1 MNCHVRMRFF
11 TRFFLKQLIFSLFAS
26 ILRYAPSVLLRM
38 CKFVH
43 MVSALR
49 QAQDDRTQSYL
60 SAEASAKA
68 GSNHP
73 PEREVGMQ
81 KIFILLIIFNAV
93 LCADTITVYNKTPR
107 DVYAA
112 IYYQQGKVPLM
123 VQPEAQRVTEIR
135 CIDAQQSAQLN
146 RPDRWFG
153 YDRELVFVEDPA
165 LLTSTLP
172 TAMLAT
178 YHAKNVGN
186 LQGSSFYLGDE
197 EGDIYAYTV
206 LEWNTIQIPLQYA
219 QQQLFNML
227 PAIGHNPYKN
237 TVASV
242 RRGNGLCDQEKAFL
256 QKRSSRVA
264 KSLMQFT
271 GKPLGLKIPTIALVC
286 SGGGYRAMLYTTGA
300 LKGILELELMDA
312 LSYVVGLSGSTWAIG
327 TWISS
332 GKSINVF
339 HEWVLNNI
347 GFDMKECDQDDFTL
361 IGETLLTKYCAG
373 QPLGFVDIYGACV
386 ANDLFDIFSNSKAQ
400 AHVSDQAE
408 RIADGSLPLPI
419 YTAVSG
425 QEGDHEDLWYDFT
438 PHEVGACWMGS
449 YVPTWAFG
457 RKFKNGNSVTYAP
470 EQPMGTLL
478 GTFGLAMGITVK
490 RMFQEAGIA
499 DHMKL
504 SILKKLVTR
513 IIKSYG
519 DDRPISAEYLNFAYG
534 LKDVQFNDLTQL
546 HLVDAGLNCNL
557 PYPPISG
564 QRAARKADI
573 IIFVDA
579 SAGIIG
585 EELRKAQNYAVVHNL
600 PFPPIDYSEIGKH
613 AVSIFK
619 DENNGQAPLV
629 IYIPRIVDRALLE
642 AHKDDQGFQ
651 ELYTV
656 LKNFDIEQC
665 IAHESCN
672 TFNFGYTP
680 SQARSLTALG
690 EFNMLMA
697 REAIRLALYC
707 YSKPL

>member
-1 MNCHVRMRFF
+1 
-11 TRFFLKQLIFSLFAS
+11 
-26 ILRYAPSVLLRM
+26 
-38 CKFVH
+38 
-43 MVSALR
+43 
-49 QAQDDRTQSYL
+49 
-60 SAEASAKA
+60 
-68 GSNHP
+68 
-73 PEREVGMQ
+73 
-81 KIFILLIIFNAV
+81 
-93 LCADTITVYNKTPR
+93 
-107 DVYAA
+107 VYAA
-112 IYYQQGKVPLM
+112 IYYQKGKVPLM
-123 VQPEAQRVTEIR
+123 EQPEAQRVTEIR

-165 LLTSTLP
+165 LLTPTLP
-172 TAMLAT
+172 PAMLEV

-186 LQGSSFYLGDE
+186 LQGSSFYLGDD
-197 EGDIYAYTV
+197 EGEIYAYTV
-206 LEWNTIQIPLQYA
+206 LEWNTIQVPLQYA

-227 PAIGHNPYKN
+227 PAIGNNPYKN

-242 RRGNGLCDQEKAFL
+242 RRGTSLCDQEKAFL

-264 KSLMQFT
+264 KSLVQFT

-300 LKGILELELMDA
+300 LKGIAGLDMLDA

-327 TWISS
+327 AWISS
-332 GKSINVF
+332 KVSIDVF
-339 HEWVLNNI
+339 HDWVINNI
-347 GFDMKECDQDDFTL
+347 GFDMKQCDQDDFTL

-386 ANDLFDIFSNSKAQ
+386 ANDLFDIFSTSKIQ
-400 AHVSDQAE
+400 AHLSDQADY
-408 RIADGSLPLPI
+408 IADGGLPLPI
-419 YTAVSG
+419 YTAISG
-425 QEGDHEDLWYDFT
+425 QEGQHEDLWYDFT
-438 PHEVGACWMGS
+438 PHEVGACWMGA

-470 EQPMGTLL
+470 EQPLGTLM
-478 GTFGLAMGITVK
+478 GTFGLAVGVTLK

-504 SILKKLVTR
+504 RILKKLATR
-513 IIKSYG
+513 IINSYG
-519 DDRPISAEYLNFAYG
+519 DYRLISAEFLNFAYG
-534 LKDVQFNDLTQL
+534 LNEVKFSNLAQL
-546 HLVDAGLNCNL
+546 HLVDAGLHCNL

-579 SAGIIG
+579 SAGIVG
-585 EELRKAQNYAVVHNL
+585 DELRKAQSYAIAHNL
-600 PFPPIDYSEIGKH
+600 PFPEIHYSEVGKH

-619 DENNGQAPLV
+619 DENNLQAPIV
-629 IYIPRIVDRALLE
+629 IYIPRVVDKNLLQLY
-642 AHKDDQGFQ
+642 KDDDRFAQ
-651 ELYTV
+651 LYEI

-672 TFNFGYTP
+672 TFNFGYTAA
-680 SQARSLTALG
+680 QARSLTALG

-697 REAIRLALYC
+697 RDAIKLALHCYC
-707 YSKPL
+707 KPL